1 MVFVPIS
8 TVLIMLLFQGYHV
21 VCLNFILTGLRYFKE
36 SLWCMV
42 VDLKSYEIFRAHLKQ
57 QNKNVTKYQNST

>member
-8 TVLIMLLFQGYHV
+8 SVLIMSLFQGYHV
-21 VCLNFILTGLRYFKE
+21 VCLNFILTAPHYFKE

-42 VDLKSYEIFRAHLKQ
+42 VDLKSYKFFFSSSKTAKQ
-57 QNKNVTKYQNST
+57 ESYKVSK